1 MRKEP
6 DWQKVC
12 SRRAALL
19 AGGKLALLSA
29 LAGRL
34 YYLQIIE
41 GDRYSTLAEDN
52 RINLLLLPPP
62 RGRIVDRR
70 GVELARNRQN
80 YRAVIIPENTT
91 DLGQTLERLG
101 RIVPLSE
108 ADRRRIMR
116 EARMKRGF
124 VPVTVREN
132 LGWEEVAR
140 IEVNSPYLPGVM
152 IDVGQSRHYPFNAV
166 AAHVVGYVATVTEKE
181 ITGDPLLELPGFRVG
196 RSGIESAYD
205 LALRGKAGSSQ
216 VEVNALGRVIRELSR
231 KEGEPGGQVSLT
243 LDAGLQKFANDRL
256 KGKSTAAVVL
266 EVHSGEVLAM
276 VSTPGFDPNAFN
288 RGMSVETWKELIS
301 NPLAPL
307 INKPVVGQYAP
318 GSTFKMMVALAAL
331 ESGEINPS
339 QTFYCPG
346 FLDLGDRRFH
356 CWKRGGHGA
365 MNMREAI
372 KQSCDVYFY
381 EISPRVGIDRIAEM
395 SRRFGLGER
404 LNIELPGERPG
415 LIPTRGWKKKAIGVP
430 WQKGETLVS
439 AIGQGHVLTTP
450 LQLAVM
456 TARLVNGGYAVTPR
470 IVHTVGSAPSH
481 HSAETADVM
490 DGKSSTVA
498 PEGMVEN
505 SAAPERQDPTG
516 LLDPPS
522 SIGVSKAALEFV
534 FKAMV
539 GVTNEP
545 QGTAYASRITNRRWW
560 MGGKTGTSQVRAIS
574 LSERKSRKLHP
585 DELLPWKERDHA
597 LFIGFAPV
605 HAPRYAVAVV
615 IEHGGSGAKSAA
627 PVARDLL
634 LVAQRRRLGER
645 GSQQTATDQQRS

>member
-6 DWQKVC
+6 DWQKLC

-19 AGGKLALLSA
+19 AGGKLALFSV

-34 YYLQIIE
+34 YYLQVIE
-41 GDRYSTLAEDN
+41 GDRYATLAEDN

-80 YRAVIIPENTT
+80 YRAVIIPENTS
-91 DLGQTLERLG
+91 DLEQTLARLD

-108 ADRRRIMR
+108 TDRRRIMR
-116 EARMKRGF
+116 EARQKRGF
-124 VPVTVREN
+124 VPVAVREN
-132 LGWEEVAR
+132 LEWEEVAR
-140 IEVNSPYLPGVM
+140 IEVNSPDLPGVM
-152 IDVGQSRHYPFNAV
+152 IDVGQSRHYPFNDV

-181 ITGDPLLELPGFRVG
+181 AASDPLLELPGFRIG
-196 RSGIESAYD
+196 RAGIESSYD

-243 LDAGLQKFANDRL
+243 LDAGLQKFANERL
-256 KGKSTAAVVL
+256 KDKSTAAVVL
-266 EVHSGEVLAM
+266 DVHSGEVLAM

-288 RGMSVETWKELIS
+288 RGMSVGTWKDLIS
-301 NPLAPL
+301 NPRAPL
-307 INKPVVGQYAP
+307 INKTVVGQYAP
-318 GSTFKMMVALAAL
+318 GSTYKMMVALAAI
-331 ESGEINPS
+331 ESRAVNSS

-365 MNMREAI
+365 VNLSEAI

-381 EISPRVGIDRIAEM
+381 EISLRVGIDRIAEM
-395 SRRFGLGER
+395 ARRFGLGRR

-415 LIPTRGWKKKAIGVP
+415 RIPTRGWKKKLTGVP
-430 WQKGETLVS
+430 WQQGETLVS
-439 AIGQGHVLTTP
+439 AIGQGHVLATP

-456 TARLVNGGYAVTPR
+456 TARLVNGGYAVEPR
-470 IVHTVGSAPSH
+470 IVHAVGSAPPRR
-481 HSAETADVM
+481 SAETA
-490 DGKSSTVA
+490 G
-498 PEGMVEN
+498 GREN
-505 SAAPERQDPTG
+505 SPAPERQVPIG
-516 LLDPPS
+516 LPDPPA
-522 SIGVSKAALEFV
+522 SIGVSRAALELV

-539 GVTNEP
+539 GVTNDSR
-545 QGTAYASRITNRRWW
+545 GTAYASRITNRRWW
-560 MGGKTGTSQVRAIS
+560 MGGKTGTSQVRGIS
-574 LSERKSRKLHP
+574 ASERKNRERRP
-585 DELLPWKERDHA
+585 PELLPWKERDHA
-597 LFIGFAPV
+597 LFVGFAPV

-615 IEHGGSGAKSAA
+615 IEHGGSGAKAAA
-627 PVARDLL
+627 PVGRDLL
-634 LVAQRRRLGER
+634 LVAQRRRLGNR
-645 GSQQTATDQQRS
+645 GNPQAARVDGPQWVNRKRGG